1 MKVNRAISNRLT
13 EILKEKEISVYR
25 LELNAGIPHATMMS
39 IMNAK
44 RESCNV
50 KTLIIIIRALG
61 MTVAEFFDSPEFE
74 SDDLD
79 LD

>member
-13 EILKEKEISVYR
+13 EILKAKEISVYR

-50 KTLIIIIRALG
+50 KTLILIIRTLG
-61 MTVAEFFDSPEFE
+61 LTVSEFFDDPMFE
-74 SDDLD
+74 SEDLEID
-79 LD
+79 

>member
-1 MKVNRAISNRLT
+1 MKVSKAISNRLR
-13 EILKEKEISVYR
+13 EIVKDKNITLYR
-25 LELNAGIPHATMMS
+25 LELNAGIPHATMMDL
-39 IMNAK
+39 MNAK